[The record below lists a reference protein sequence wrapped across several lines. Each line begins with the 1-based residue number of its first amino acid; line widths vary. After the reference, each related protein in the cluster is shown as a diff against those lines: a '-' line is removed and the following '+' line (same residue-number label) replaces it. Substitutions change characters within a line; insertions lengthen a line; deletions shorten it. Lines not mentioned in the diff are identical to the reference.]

1 MADPEEE
8 LGKKICNMPGYELVW
23 VRFKTRGYPF
33 KLRQEWRDTDDR
45 GALDIILRY
54 VVDANIPNGKGT
66 PVPLD
71 AVTPRTAVLLDD
83 VEESLI
89 VWLINT
95 FVRFWRVELPSA
107 PKNS

>member
-8 LGKKICNMPGYELVW
+8 LGKKVCTLPGYESVW

-54 VVDANIPNGKGT
+54 VMDANIPNGNGQ
-66 PVPLD
+66 PLEFME
-71 AVTPRTAVLLDD
+71 PRTAALFDN
-83 VEESLI
+83 VEEALC
-89 VWLINT
+89 VWLIRA
-95 FVRFWRVELPSA
+95 FVHFWREELPSA

>member
-1 MADPEEE
+1 MADLEE
-8 LGKKICNMPGYELVW
+8 LGKVSCTLPGYESVW
-23 VRFKTRGYPF
+23 VRFKTRGYLF

-45 GALDIILRY
+45 GALEIISRY
-54 VVDANIPNGKGT
+54 IVDTNFPSGNGQ
-66 PVPLD
+66 PLEFME
-71 AVTPRTAVLLDD
+71 PRAAALFDD

-89 VWLINT
+89 VWLINA